1 MLSPMPKTGK
11 AQIVFLVG
19 GIASGKSSVAT
30 QLECLGAIRIDLDQI
45 SREVL
50 APGSVL
56 LKDIAK
62 EFGADLIQT
71 DGSLN
76 RKKLALRAFV
86 TAERTATLEALEL
99 PAIKKELVERIKR
112 IQSLQKQAPCIVVE
126 VPLPDKMGSLLELAD
141 EVLGVI
147 CPRELRRIR
156 AIDRGMS
163 EQDFERRV
171 ARQLSDA
178 DLRALCDTTLDNSGD
193 QESLKEQLQKWW
205 NERFV

>member
-1 MLSPMPKTGK
+1 MPNPMLKTRK
-11 AQIVFLVG
+11 ARIVFLVG
-19 GIASGKSSVAT
+19 GIASGKSSVAA
-30 QLECLGAIRIDLDQI
+30 QLERLGAIRIDLDQI

-50 APGSVL
+50 VPGSIL

-62 EFGADLIQT
+62 EFGADLIQA
-71 DGSLN
+71 DGSLD
-76 RKKLALRAFV
+76 RHKLALRAFA
-86 TAERTATLEALEL
+86 TAEHTEALEALEL
-99 PAIKKELVERIKR
+99 PAIKKKLVEQIKR
-112 IQSLQKQAPCIVVE
+112 IQSAPIQAPCIVVE
-126 VPLPDKMGSLLELAD
+126 VPLPNKMGPLLELAD

-156 AIDRGMS
+156 AIGRGMS
-163 EQDFERRV
+163 EQDFDRRA

-178 DLRALCDTTLDNSGD
+178 DLLVLCDTTLDNSGD